1 MRHKKKGR
9 KLGRKVGNRKA
20 LLMNLACQLIIHKK
34 IKTTDPKA
42 KELRTFIEPLITLA
56 KKNDLHSRRLAI
68 KKIPKKNIV
77 RILFEE
83 IAPVF
88 EFGVGVMLVFLGAQV
103 FWNLYK
109 KNLHVHHHEHDGNQ
123 HLHIHGAHDE
133 SEDSSIEKS
142 HSLFNPGKPFFRL
155 KSFKQKFLFFD
166 KKLFI

>member
-9 KLGRKVGNRKA
+9 KLGRKIGNRKA
-20 LLMNLACQLIIHKK
+20 LLMNLACQLITHKK

-42 KELRTFIEPLITLA
+42 KELRSFIEPLITLA

-88 EFGVGVMLVFLGAQV
+88 TDRPGGYTRITKLGLRDNDRAPVSIIEFV
-103 FWNLYK
+103 
-109 KNLHVHHHEHDGNQ
+109 E
-123 HLHIHGAHDE
+123 
-133 SEDSSIEKS
+133 SIET
-142 HSLFNPGKPFFRL
+142 SLAESSEPKN
-155 KSFKQKFLFFD
+155 SE
-166 KKLFI
+166 